1 MKKNKSYFNIGIVI
15 IIAIIFLVTAI
26 VGPLVINILYKK
38 NPDYITTT
46 MWDANDMLAYFGVI
60 LGGVATIISLVITI
74 LYNNRQ
80 IRTEQTQQLNIILAD
95 YKKTNIEER
104 YNHIFQNCKKIKS
117 KILLEF
123 LDDEKADFWS
133 LLINHN
139 KWFYNIMDLF
149 NFSNSIEDLV
159 SIEYSDEK
167 VEREFLNVISDIRN
181 KIAQVLRPMINEL
194 EQFNQNEIE
203 KSNNFKISTD
213 LSAYM
218 NKSKEKKPTA
228 QDIYNKYRKEILT
241 CRDEY
246 KPNFIK
252 AYSELI
258 KYKEQCRY
266 KEIEALYKF

>member
-1 MKKNKSYFNIGIVI
+1 MKKNKSYFNIWIVI
-15 IIAIIFLVTAI
+15 AITIIFLVTAI
-26 VGPLVINILYKK
+26 VGPIIINSLYMQ
-38 NPDYITTT
+38 NSGYITK
-46 MWDANDMLAYFGVI
+46 WEANDVLAYFGGI
-60 LGGVATIISLVITI
+60 LGAIATIISLIITI
-74 LYNNRQ
+74 LYNKKQ
-80 IRTEQTQQLNIILAD
+80 IREEQKQQLNVILAD
-95 YKKTNIEER
+95 YKKSNIEDR
-104 YNHIFQNCKKIKS
+104 YNYIFQNCKKIKS

-123 LDDEKADFWS
+123 IDNEKEDLWS

-139 KWFYNIMDLF
+139 KWFYNIVDLF
-149 NFSNSIEDLV
+149 NFSNFNEELI
-159 SIEYSDEK
+159 SIEYSNDK
-167 VEREFLNVISDIRN
+167 IERDFLNVISDIKN

-203 KSNNFKISTD
+203 KSNNFKIS
-213 LSAYM
+213 YM
-218 NKSKEKKPTA
+218 NKSKEKKNTA

-258 KYKEQCRY
+258 KYKEQCRD